1 MPTFPPLPDWV
12 QLEHQVAHILQ
23 KQEEHGW
30 YFDER
35 AAYELESAL
44 RGEMEE
50 ATEVLRRKFGFV
62 AGTVFTPKRNNRT
75 QGYVQGCPFTK
86 LKQLNP
92 TSRDHIAW
100 ILQTHENWKPT
111 QRTATGKPVVDETVL
126 KDIGSETALL
136 FLKCLDITK
145 KLGMISEGVNA
156 WQKLS
161 TTCNRI
167 HHHCGVATSTFR
179 CAHRKPNLAQVPSD
193 ERFRKLFRATPT
205 YQMVS
210 ADLSGIELRMLA
222 HYLSRYDNGR
232 YQRILTTG
240 DIHQTNADRIGITRR
255 QVKTVTYAFLYGAGN
270 TKLGYSYDKLLSE
283 KAAAVKGAEIRK
295 AYIAAIPGLADL
307 LLACEKASK
316 RGYANAI
323 DGRRISVDK
332 GHKFLNYLLQGSAA
346 TIAKRWM
353 VIVNECLPPDGHQLS
368 FVHDELNYE
377 CYPRFA
383 EEFAKWLETAARLA
397 GEHYNLRCPIAAEAK
412 IGYTWADVH

>member
-35 AAYELESAL
+35 AAYELESTL
-44 RGEMEE
+44 RGELEE

-126 KDIGSETALL
+126 KDIGSETSLL

>member
-44 RGEMEE
+44 RGELEE
-50 ATEVLRRKFGFV
+50 ATEILRRKFGFV

-316 RGYANAI
+316 RGYASAI

>member
-35 AAYELESAL
+35 AAYELESTL
-44 RGEMEE
+44 RGELEE
-50 ATEVLRRKFGFV
+50 ATEVLRRKYGFV

>member
-44 RGEMEE
+44 RGELEE
-50 ATEVLRRKFGFV
+50 ATEILRRKFGFV

-145 KLGMISEGVNA
+145 KLGMISESVNA

>member
-1 MPTFPPLPDWV
+1 MDGISTNEQPTSSN
-12 QLEHQVAHILQ
+12 QL
-23 KQEEHGW
+23 
-30 YFDER
+30 
-35 AAYELESAL
+35 S
-44 RGEMEE
+44 RGELEE

-283 KAAAVKGAEIRK
+283 KAASIKGAEIRK

>member
-35 AAYELESAL
+35 AAYELESTL
-44 RGEMEE
+44 RGELEE
-50 ATEVLRRKFGFV
+50 ATEILRRKYGFV

-100 ILQTHENWKPT
+100 ILKTHENWTPT
-111 QRTATGKPVVDETVL
+111 QLTATGKPVVDETVL
-126 KDIGSETALL
+126 KDIGSETAQL
-136 FLKCLDITK
+136 FLQCLDITK

-283 KAAAVKGAEIRK
+283 KAASIKGAEIRK

>member
-1 MPTFPPLPDWV
+1 MPTFPTLPDWV

-30 YFDER
+30 YFNQRE
-35 AAYELESAL
+35 AYELESTL
-44 RGEMEE
+44 RRELEE
-50 ATEVLRRKFGFV
+50 ATEILRRKFGFV
-62 AGTVFTPKRNNRT
+62 AGAVFTPKRNNRT

-100 ILQTHENWKPT
+100 ILKTHENWKPT
-111 QRTATGKPVVDETVL
+111 QMTATGKPVVDETVL
-126 KDIGSETALL
+126 KDIGSETAQL
-136 FLKCLDITK
+136 FLRCLDITK

-156 WQKLS
+156 WQKLV

-167 HHHCGVATSTFR
+167 HHHCSVATNTFR

-193 ERFRKLFRATPT
+193 ERFRKLFQATPT
-205 YQMVS
+205 KVLVS

-222 HYLSRYDNGR
+222 HYLARYDKGR
-232 YQRILTTG
+232 YARILTTG
-240 DIHQTNADRIGITRR
+240 DIHQTNAERIGITRR

-270 TKLGYSYDKLLSE
+270 IKLGRSFDKLLSE
-283 KAAAVKGAEIRK
+283 EAAARKGADIRK
-295 AYIAAIPGLADL
+295 AYVDAIPGLAEL
-307 LLACEKASK
+307 LQACKIRSE

-323 DGRRISVDK
+323 DGRRIGVDK

-353 VIVNECLPPDGHQLS
+353 VTINECMPEDAHQLS
-368 FVHDELNYE
+368 FIHDELNYE
-377 CYPRFA
+377 CYRRDCEWLA
-383 EEFAKWLETAARLA
+383 EWLELAAKLA
-397 GEHYNLRCPIAAEAK
+397 GEHYHLRCPIAAEAK
-412 IGYTWADVH
+412 IGQTWADVH

>member
-35 AAYELESAL
+35 AAYELESTL
-44 RGEMEE
+44 RGELEE

-307 LLACEKASK
+307 LQACEKASK
-316 RGYANAI
+316 RGYASAI

>member
-44 RGEMEE
+44 RGELEE
-50 ATEVLRRKFGFV
+50 ATEILRRKYGFV
-62 AGTVFTPKRNNRT
+62 AGAVFTPKRNNRT

-283 KAAAVKGAEIRK
+283 TAAAKKGAEIRK

>member
-35 AAYELESAL
+35 AAYELESTL
-44 RGEMEE
+44 RGELEE

-283 KAAAVKGAEIRK
+283 KAASIKGAEIRK

-353 VIVNECLPPDGHQLS
+353 VIVNQCLPPDGHQLS

-383 EEFAKWLETAARLA
+383 EEFARWLELAAKMA

>member
-1 MPTFPPLPDWV
+1 MSTFPPLPDWV
-12 QLEHQVAHILQ
+12 QLEHQVAQILQ
-23 KQEEHGW
+23 QQEEHGW
-30 YFDER
+30 YFNER
-35 AAYELESAL
+35 EACELEQ
-44 RGEMEE
+44 
-50 ATEVLRRKFGFV
+50 TLRRELEETTGILRTKYGFV
-62 AGTVFTPKRNNRT
+62 AGAVFTPKRNNRT

-100 ILQTHENWKPT
+100 ILKTHENWKPT
-111 QRTATGKPVVDETVL
+111 QMTATGKPVVDETVL
-126 KDIGSETALL
+126 KDIGSETAQL
-136 FLKCLDITK
+136 FLRCLDITK

-283 KAAAVKGAEIRK
+283 KAASIKGAEIRK

>member
-44 RGEMEE
+44 RGELEE
-50 ATEVLRRKFGFV
+50 ATEVLRRKYGFV

>member
-44 RGEMEE
+44 RGELEE
-50 ATEVLRRKFGFV
+50 ATEILRRKYGFV

-283 KAAAVKGAEIRK
+283 KAASVKGAEIRK

-316 RGYANAI
+316 RGFANAI

>member
-1 MPTFPPLPDWV
+1 MSTFPPLPDWV
-12 QLEHQVAHILQ
+12 KLEHQVALILQ

-30 YFDER
+30 YFNEGSAR
-35 AAYELESAL
+35 ELEQTL
-44 RGEMEE
+44 RAELQE
-50 ATEVLRRKFGFV
+50 ATEILRRKHPFV
-62 AGTVFTPKRNNRT
+62 AGAVFTPKRNNRT

-92 TSRDHIAW
+92 TSRDQIAW
-100 ILQTHENWKPT
+100 ILKTHNNWKPT
-111 QRTATGKPVVDETVL
+111 SLTASGKAVIDEIVL

-136 FLKCLDITK
+136 FLRCLDITK

-167 HHHCGVATSTFR
+167 HHHCSVATSTFR

-193 ERFRKLFRATPT
+193 ERFRQLFQATPSK
-205 YQMVS
+205 QMVS

-232 YQRILTTG
+232 YQRILTEG
-240 DIHQTNADRIGITRR
+240 DIHQTNAERIGITRR
-255 QVKTVTYAFLYGAGN
+255 QVKTVTYAFLYGAGDA
-270 TKLGYSYDKLLSE
+270 KLGYSFDKQLSE
-283 KAAAVKGAEIRK
+283 AAARRKGNEIRK
-295 AYIAAIPGLADL
+295 AYVAAIPGLKEL
-307 LLACEKASK
+307 LDATQKCAAKGFAK
-316 RGYANAI
+316 AI
-323 DGRRISVDK
+323 DGRKIKVDK
-332 GHKFLNYLLQGSAA
+332 AHKFLNYLLQGSAA

-353 VIVNECLPPDGHQLS
+353 VIVNDLLPPDAHQLS

-377 CYPRFA
+377 CYPRDT
-383 EEFAKWLETAARLA
+383 EELAKWLETAAWMA
-397 GEHYNLRCPIAAEAK
+397 GEYYHLRCPIAAEAK

>member
-1 MPTFPPLPDWV
+1 MTVCHQNSMVATLWSPMATGWENTRGTLDRLPTGQHGARRWRTIANKTLLLQINYANISTLPDWV

-44 RGEMEE
+44 RGELEE
-50 ATEVLRRKFGFV
+50 ATEILRRKYGFV

-323 DGRRISVDK
+323 DG
-332 GHKFLNYLLQGSAA
+332 
-346 TIAKRWM
+346 
-353 VIVNECLPPDGHQLS
+353 
-368 FVHDELNYE
+368 
-377 CYPRFA
+377 
-383 EEFAKWLETAARLA
+383 
-397 GEHYNLRCPIAAEAK
+397 
-412 IGYTWADVH
+412 

>member
-44 RGEMEE
+44 RGELEE
-50 ATEVLRRKFGFV
+50 ATDLLRRKYGFV

-283 KAAAVKGAEIRK
+283 TAAAKKGAEIRK

>member
-50 ATEVLRRKFGFV
+50 ATEILRRKYGFV

-193 ERFRKLFRATPT
+193 ERFRRLFRATPT

-283 KAAAVKGAEIRK
+283 KAASIKGAEIRK

-332 GHKFLNYLLQGSAA
+332 GHKFLNYLLQGRAA

-383 EEFAKWLETAARLA
+383 EEFAKWLETAARMA

>member
-35 AAYELESAL
+35 AAYELESTL
-44 RGEMEE
+44 RGELEE
-50 ATEVLRRKFGFV
+50 ATEVLRRKYGFV

-100 ILQTHENWKPT
+100 ILKTHENWTPS
-111 QRTATGKPVVDETVL
+111 QMTATGKPVVDETVL

-240 DIHQTNADRIGITRR
+240 DIHQTNADRIGITSR

>member
-44 RGEMEE
+44 RGELEE
-50 ATEVLRRKFGFV
+50 ATKILRRKFGFV
-62 AGTVFTPKRNNRT
+62 AGAVFTPKRNNRT

-100 ILQTHENWKPT
+100 ILQTHEKWKPT

-283 KAAAVKGAEIRK
+283 TAAAKKGAEIRK

-316 RGYANAI
+316 RGYASAI

>member
-44 RGEMEE
+44 RGELEE
-50 ATEVLRRKFGFV
+50 ATEILRRKYGFV

-353 VIVNECLPPDGHQLS
+353 GTINECLPPDGHQLS
-368 FVHDELNYE
+368 FIHDELNYE
-377 CYPRFA
+377 CYKRDC
-383 EEFAKWLETAARLA
+383 EELARWLELAAKMA
-397 GEHYNLRCPIAAEAK
+397 GEYYRLRCPIAAEAK
-412 IGYTWADVH
+412 IGKTWADVH

>member
-35 AAYELESAL
+35 AAYELESTL
-44 RGEMEE
+44 RGELEE

-100 ILQTHENWKPT
+100 ILQTHENWRPT

-383 EEFAKWLETAARLA
+383 EEFARWLETAAKMA

>member
-44 RGEMEE
+44 RGELEE
-50 ATEVLRRKFGFV
+50 ATEILRRKFGFV
-62 AGTVFTPKRNNRT
+62 AGAVFTPKRNNRT

-283 KAAAVKGAEIRK
+283 TAAAKKGAEIRK

-316 RGYANAI
+316 RGYASAI

>member
-1 MPTFPPLPDWV
+1 MPTFPALPDWV

-23 KQEEHGW
+23 RQEEHGW
-30 YFDER
+30 YFDQQ
-35 AAYELESAL
+35 AAYELESTL
-44 RGEMEE
+44 RREMEE
-50 ATEVLRRKFGFV
+50 ATEILRRKYGFV
-62 AGTVFTPKRNNRT
+62 AGAVFTPKRNNRT

-100 ILQTHENWKPT
+100 ILKTHENWKPT
-111 QRTATGKPVVDETVL
+111 QMTATGKPVVDETVL
-126 KDIGSETALL
+126 KDIGSETAQL
-136 FLKCLDITK
+136 FLQCLDITK

-353 VIVNECLPPDGHQLS
+353 VTINECLPPDGHQLS
-368 FVHDELNYE
+368 FIHDELNYE
-377 CYPRFA
+377 CYRRDC
-383 EEFAKWLETAARLA
+383 EQLAKWLELAAKMS
-397 GEHYNLRCPIAAEAK
+397 GEYYRLRCPIAAEAK
-412 IGYTWADVH
+412 IGQTWADVH

>member
-44 RGEMEE
+44 RGELEE
-50 ATEVLRRKFGFV
+50 ATEILRRKYGFV

-126 KDIGSETALL
+126 KDIGSETSLL

-283 KAAAVKGAEIRK
+283 KAASVKGAEIRK

>member
-44 RGEMEE
+44 RGELEE
-50 ATEVLRRKFGFV
+50 ATEILRRKYGFV

-240 DIHQTNADRIGITRR
+240 DIHQTNADKIGITRR

-270 TKLGYSYDKLLSE
+270 TKLGLSYDKLLSE
-283 KAAAVKGAEIRK
+283 KAASIKGAEIRK

-316 RGYANAI
+316 RGFANAI

>member
-35 AAYELESAL
+35 AAYELESTL
-44 RGEMEE
+44 RGELEE

-283 KAAAVKGAEIRK
+283 KAASIKGAEIRK

-383 EEFAKWLETAARLA
+383 EEFARWLETAAKMA

>member
-35 AAYELESAL
+35 AAYELESTL
-44 RGEMEE
+44 RGELEE

-346 TIAKRWM
+346 TVAKRWM

>member
-1 MPTFPPLPDWV
+1 MPTFPPLPEWV

-35 AAYELESAL
+35 AAYELESTL
-44 RGEMEE
+44 RGELEE

-100 ILQTHENWKPT
+100 ILKTHENWTPT
-111 QRTATGKPVVDETVL
+111 QLTATGKPVVDETVL

-283 KAAAVKGAEIRK
+283 KAASIKGAEIRK

>member
-44 RGEMEE
+44 RGELEE
-50 ATEVLRRKFGFV
+50 ATEILRRKYGFV

-332 GHKFLNYLLQGSAA
+332 GHKFLKYLLQGSAA

>member
-35 AAYELESAL
+35 AAYELESTL
-44 RGEMEE
+44 RGELEE

-283 KAAAVKGAEIRK
+283 KAASIKGAEIRK

-353 VIVNECLPPDGHQLS
+353 VIVNQCLPPDGHQLS

-383 EEFAKWLETAARLA
+383 EEFARWLETAAKMA

>member
-44 RGEMEE
+44 RGELEE
-50 ATEVLRRKFGFV
+50 ATEILRRKYGFV

-346 TIAKRWM
+346 TIANRWM

>member
-44 RGEMEE
+44 RGELEE
-50 ATEVLRRKFGFV
+50 ATEILRGKYGFV

-193 ERFRKLFRATPT
+193 ERFKKLFRATPT

>member
-44 RGEMEE
+44 RGELEE
-50 ATEVLRRKFGFV
+50 ATEILRRKYGFV

-100 ILQTHENWKPT
+100 ILKTHENWKPT
-111 QRTATGKPVVDETVL
+111 QMTATGKPVVDETVL
-126 KDIGSETALL
+126 KDIGSETAQL
-136 FLKCLDITK
+136 FLQCLDITK

>member
-1 MPTFPPLPDWV
+1 MSTFPPLPDWV
-12 QLEHQVAHILQ
+12 KLEHQVAQILQ

-35 AAYELESAL
+35 AAYELESTL

-50 ATEVLRRKFGFV
+50 ATEILRRKYGFV

>member
-44 RGEMEE
+44 RGELEE
-50 ATEVLRRKFGFV
+50 ATEILRRKYGFV

-323 DGRRISVDK
+323 DGGVSALTKGISFSITSYREAQRRSP
-332 GHKFLNYLLQGSAA
+332 
-346 TIAKRWM
+346 KRWM

>member
-35 AAYELESAL
+35 AAYELESTL
-44 RGEMEE
+44 RGELEE

-283 KAAAVKGAEIRK
+283 KAASIKGAEIRK

-346 TIAKRWM
+346 PIAKRWM

-383 EEFAKWLETAARLA
+383 EEFAKWLETAARMA